1 MLGLACLCG
10 GSSSSLGNWGI
21 FIIVVFSVVEVVIIV
36 TIVVR
41 ITIVILEV
49 LNKVN
54 LIQPTSVDCARDQ

>member
-1 MLGLACLCG
+1 
-10 GSSSSLGNWGI
+10 LGNWGI